1 MIMAKLLI
9 ACEESQV
16 VCKAFRAFGIEA
28 YSCDIQDP
36 SGGHP
41 EWHILG
47 DALEAVQGGLV
58 RTMDGQMHNVGKW
71 DMLIA
76 HPPCTYLSK
85 AGANRL
91 VIKGCIQEERMKKA
105 MQAKAFF
112 MALWE
117 ADCPRVVVE
126 NPVPIK
132 ICVLPKY
139 TQIVQPYYFGDPWM
153 KTTCLWLR
161 GVPPLFATELCIP
174 DGKWVET
181 TPHGATRA
189 SEWKKKGKRDPKE
202 RSKTFPGI
210 AQAMA
215 EQWGPLLLENNQ
227 QKRSK
232 GNMSTEISVNVRR
245 TYIETNLEQCKK
257 NIALSMWQIGNLLNQ
272 AKDEGVVPHGE
283 WTAWATTHSGLN
295 ERGVQLAMR
304 QARELAQDSPL
315 LELDDS
321 KINALI
327 RIPAE
332 EREAFAARIDAENAT
347 SREVTE
353 AVAQYRRELDEVKK
367 ERNALIDKAAEKGEE
382 VKRLRGEAR
391 EKDKA
396 REKMEKDHERYRD
409 WAQKV
414 ILQKTAEIEALKG
427 QEKSRAGDDAKVKTL
442 TAEVEKLKDQLQA
455 AENNTTLSD
464 SERAAYERRI
474 EQLED
479 ELDAA
484 DMRANVSTMR
494 GGGQAVDPIS
504 TINAAI
510 GTMIA
515 SAGGSVAALVAV
527 QMDDG
532 TRQMLMSHA
541 VTLRTMSQAILD
553 AIGG

>member
-1 MIMAKLLI
+1 
-9 ACEESQV
+9 
-16 VCKAFRAFGIEA
+16 
-28 YSCDIQDP
+28 
-36 SGGHP
+36 
-41 EWHILG
+41 
-47 DALEAVQGGLV
+47 
-58 RTMDGQMHNVGKW
+58 
-71 DMLIA
+71 
-76 HPPCTYLSK
+76 
-85 AGANRL
+85 
-91 VIKGCIQEERMKKA
+91 
-105 MQAKAFF
+105 
-112 MALWE
+112 
-117 ADCPRVVVE
+117 
-126 NPVPIK
+126 
-132 ICVLPKY
+132 
-139 TQIVQPYYFGDPWM
+139 
-153 KTTCLWLR
+153 
-161 GVPPLFATELCIP
+161 
-174 DGKWVET
+174 
-181 TPHGATRA
+181 
-189 SEWKKKGKRDPKE
+189 
-202 RSKTFPGI
+202 
-210 AQAMA
+210 
-215 EQWGPLLLENNQ
+215 
-227 QKRSK
+227 
-232 GNMSTEISVNVRR
+232 MSTEISVNVRR

-353 AVAQYRRELDEVKK
+353 AVAQYRRELAEVKK
-367 ERNALIDKAAEKGEE
+367 ERNELIDKAAEKGKE
-382 VKRLRGEAR
+382 VERLRGEAR
-391 EKDKA
+391 AKDKA
-396 REKMEKDHERYRD
+396 WEKLEKDHEKYRD

-414 ILQKTAEIEALKG
+414 IGQKVAEIEELKG
-427 QEKSRAGDDAKVKTL
+427 QEKSQAGDDARVKAL
-442 TAEVEKLKDQLQA
+442 TAEVEKLKDQLRA
-455 AENNTTLSD
+455 AENNTTLAD
-464 SERAAYERRI
+464 SERSAYEQRI

-484 DMRANVSTMR
+484 DKRANVNTMR

-515 SAGGSVAALVAV
+515 SAGGSVAALGAV

-532 TRQMLMSHA
+532 TRQMLMGHA
-541 VTLRTMSQAILD
+541 VTLRTMAQTIID

>member
-1 MIMAKLLI
+1 
-9 ACEESQV
+9 
-16 VCKAFRAFGIEA
+16 
-28 YSCDIQDP
+28 
-36 SGGHP
+36 
-41 EWHILG
+41 
-47 DALEAVQGGLV
+47 
-58 RTMDGQMHNVGKW
+58 
-71 DMLIA
+71 
-76 HPPCTYLSK
+76 
-85 AGANRL
+85 
-91 VIKGCIQEERMKKA
+91 
-105 MQAKAFF
+105 
-112 MALWE
+112 
-117 ADCPRVVVE
+117 
-126 NPVPIK
+126 
-132 ICVLPKY
+132 
-139 TQIVQPYYFGDPWM
+139 
-153 KTTCLWLR
+153 
-161 GVPPLFATELCIP
+161 
-174 DGKWVET
+174 
-181 TPHGATRA
+181 
-189 SEWKKKGKRDPKE
+189 
-202 RSKTFPGI
+202 
-210 AQAMA
+210 
-215 EQWGPLLLENNQ
+215 
-227 QKRSK
+227 
-232 GNMSTEISVNVRR
+232 MSTEISVNVRR
-245 TYIETNLEQCKK
+245 AYIETNLEQCKK

-332 EREAFAARIDAENAT
+332 EREAFAAIIDAKNST

-353 AVAQYRRELDEVKK
+353 AVAQYRRELAEVKK
-367 ERNALIDKAAEKGEE
+367 ERNALIDKAAEKGKE
-382 VKRLRGEAR
+382 VERLRGEAR

-396 REKMEKDHERYRD
+396 REKLQKDHEKYRD

-414 ILQKTAEIEALKG
+414 IGQKVAEIEALKG
-427 QEKSRAGDDAKVKTL
+427 KEKSQADDDAKVKVL

-455 AENNTTLSD
+455 AENNTTLAD

-510 GTMIA
+510 GAMIA
-515 SAGGSVAALVAV
+515 SAGGSVAALGAV

>member
-1 MIMAKLLI
+1 
-9 ACEESQV
+9 
-16 VCKAFRAFGIEA
+16 
-28 YSCDIQDP
+28 
-36 SGGHP
+36 
-41 EWHILG
+41 
-47 DALEAVQGGLV
+47 
-58 RTMDGQMHNVGKW
+58 
-71 DMLIA
+71 
-76 HPPCTYLSK
+76 
-85 AGANRL
+85 
-91 VIKGCIQEERMKKA
+91 
-105 MQAKAFF
+105 
-112 MALWE
+112 
-117 ADCPRVVVE
+117 
-126 NPVPIK
+126 
-132 ICVLPKY
+132 
-139 TQIVQPYYFGDPWM
+139 
-153 KTTCLWLR
+153 
-161 GVPPLFATELCIP
+161 
-174 DGKWVET
+174 
-181 TPHGATRA
+181 
-189 SEWKKKGKRDPKE
+189 
-202 RSKTFPGI
+202 
-210 AQAMA
+210 
-215 EQWGPLLLENNQ
+215 
-227 QKRSK
+227 
-232 GNMSTEISVNVRR
+232 MSTEISVNVRR
-245 TYIETNLEQCKK
+245 AFIETNLEQCKK

-332 EREAFAARIDAENAT
+332 EREAFAVCIDAENAT

-353 AVAQYRRELDEVKK
+353 AVAQYRRELAEIKK
-367 ERNALIDKAAEKGEE
+367 ERNALIDKAAEKTKE
-382 VKRLRGEAR
+382 VERLRGEAR
-391 EKDKA
+391 EKDKS
-396 REKMEKDHERYRD
+396 RDRLQKDHDRYRD
-409 WAQKV
+409 WAQKI
-414 ILQKTAEIEALKG
+414 ILQKTAEIDALKS
-427 QEKSRAGDDAKVKTL
+427 QDKLNAGDDTKVKAL
-442 TAEVEKLKDQLQA
+442 TAEIEKLKDQLQA
-455 AENNTTLSD
+455 AENNTTLAD

-510 GTMIA
+510 GAMIA
-515 SAGGSVAALVAV
+515 SAGGSVAALGAV

>member
-1 MIMAKLLI
+1 
-9 ACEESQV
+9 
-16 VCKAFRAFGIEA
+16 
-28 YSCDIQDP
+28 
-36 SGGHP
+36 
-41 EWHILG
+41 
-47 DALEAVQGGLV
+47 
-58 RTMDGQMHNVGKW
+58 
-71 DMLIA
+71 
-76 HPPCTYLSK
+76 
-85 AGANRL
+85 
-91 VIKGCIQEERMKKA
+91 
-105 MQAKAFF
+105 
-112 MALWE
+112 
-117 ADCPRVVVE
+117 
-126 NPVPIK
+126 
-132 ICVLPKY
+132 
-139 TQIVQPYYFGDPWM
+139 
-153 KTTCLWLR
+153 
-161 GVPPLFATELCIP
+161 
-174 DGKWVET
+174 
-181 TPHGATRA
+181 
-189 SEWKKKGKRDPKE
+189 
-202 RSKTFPGI
+202 
-210 AQAMA
+210 
-215 EQWGPLLLENNQ
+215 
-227 QKRSK
+227 
-232 GNMSTEISVNVRR
+232 MSTEISVNVRR
-245 TYIETNLEQCKK
+245 AYIETNLEQCKK

-283 WTAWATTHSGLN
+283 WTAWATAHSGLN

-315 LELDDS
+315 LALDDS

-367 ERNALIDKAAEKGEE
+367 ERNALIDKAAEKTKE
-382 VKRLRGEAR
+382 VERLRGEAR
-391 EKDKA
+391 EKDKS
-396 REKMEKDHERYRD
+396 RDRLQKDHDRYRD
-409 WAQKV
+409 WAQKI
-414 ILQKTAEIEALKG
+414 ILQKTAEIDALKS
-427 QEKSRAGDDAKVKTL
+427 QDKLNAGDDTKVKAL
-442 TAEVEKLKDQLQA
+442 TAEIEKLKDQLQA
-455 AENNTTLSD
+455 AENNTTMAD
-464 SERAAYERRI
+464 SERSAYERRI

-515 SAGGSVAALVAV
+515 SAGGSVAALGAV

>member
-1 MIMAKLLI
+1 
-9 ACEESQV
+9 
-16 VCKAFRAFGIEA
+16 
-28 YSCDIQDP
+28 
-36 SGGHP
+36 
-41 EWHILG
+41 
-47 DALEAVQGGLV
+47 
-58 RTMDGQMHNVGKW
+58 
-71 DMLIA
+71 
-76 HPPCTYLSK
+76 
-85 AGANRL
+85 
-91 VIKGCIQEERMKKA
+91 
-105 MQAKAFF
+105 
-112 MALWE
+112 
-117 ADCPRVVVE
+117 
-126 NPVPIK
+126 
-132 ICVLPKY
+132 
-139 TQIVQPYYFGDPWM
+139 
-153 KTTCLWLR
+153 
-161 GVPPLFATELCIP
+161 
-174 DGKWVET
+174 
-181 TPHGATRA
+181 
-189 SEWKKKGKRDPKE
+189 
-202 RSKTFPGI
+202 
-210 AQAMA
+210 
-215 EQWGPLLLENNQ
+215 
-227 QKRSK
+227 
-232 GNMSTEISVNVRR
+232 MSTEISVNVRR
-245 TYIETNLEQCKK
+245 AFIETNLEQCKK

-353 AVAQYRRELDEVKK
+353 AVAQYRRELAEVKK
-367 ERNALIDKAAEKGEE
+367 ERNALIDKAAEKTKE
-382 VKRLRGEAR
+382 VERLRGEVKKQTRAAESALR
-391 EKDKA
+391 EANEYKDCTEVLKKMNGTYTTQVAELKRNLEAMTAPEIEELKKHIEELKDKI
-396 REKMEKDHERYRD
+396 K
-409 WAQKV
+409 
-414 ILQKTAEIEALKG
+414 
-427 QEKSRAGDDAKVKTL
+427 
-442 TAEVEKLKDQLQA
+442 A
-455 AENNTTLSD
+455 AENNTTLAD

-494 GGGQAVDPIS
+494 GGGQTVDPIS

-510 GTMIA
+510 GAMIA
-515 SAGGSVAALVAV
+515 SAGGSVAALGAV

>member
-1 MIMAKLLI
+1 
-9 ACEESQV
+9 
-16 VCKAFRAFGIEA
+16 
-28 YSCDIQDP
+28 
-36 SGGHP
+36 
-41 EWHILG
+41 
-47 DALEAVQGGLV
+47 
-58 RTMDGQMHNVGKW
+58 
-71 DMLIA
+71 
-76 HPPCTYLSK
+76 
-85 AGANRL
+85 
-91 VIKGCIQEERMKKA
+91 
-105 MQAKAFF
+105 
-112 MALWE
+112 
-117 ADCPRVVVE
+117 
-126 NPVPIK
+126 
-132 ICVLPKY
+132 
-139 TQIVQPYYFGDPWM
+139 
-153 KTTCLWLR
+153 
-161 GVPPLFATELCIP
+161 
-174 DGKWVET
+174 
-181 TPHGATRA
+181 
-189 SEWKKKGKRDPKE
+189 
-202 RSKTFPGI
+202 
-210 AQAMA
+210 
-215 EQWGPLLLENNQ
+215 
-227 QKRSK
+227 
-232 GNMSTEISVNVRR
+232 MSTEISVNVRR
-245 TYIETNLEQCKK
+245 TYIETNLEQCKR

-353 AVAQYRRELDEVKK
+353 AVAQYRRELAEVKK
-367 ERNALIDKAAEKGEE
+367 ERNALIDKAAEKTKEVERLRSE
-382 VKRLRGEAR
+382 VKKQTRAAESALREANEYKDCTEVLKKMNDTYTTQVVELR
-391 EKDKA
+391 QNLEEMTTPEIEELKKHIEELKDK
-396 REKMEKDHERYRD
+396 
-409 WAQKV
+409 
-414 ILQKTAEIEALKG
+414 LK
-427 QEKSRAGDDAKVKTL
+427 
-442 TAEVEKLKDQLQA
+442 A
-455 AENNTTLSD
+455 AENNTTLAD

-510 GTMIA
+510 GAMIA
-515 SAGGSVAALVAV
+515 SAGGSVAALGAV

>member
-1 MIMAKLLI
+1 
-9 ACEESQV
+9 
-16 VCKAFRAFGIEA
+16 
-28 YSCDIQDP
+28 
-36 SGGHP
+36 
-41 EWHILG
+41 
-47 DALEAVQGGLV
+47 
-58 RTMDGQMHNVGKW
+58 
-71 DMLIA
+71 
-76 HPPCTYLSK
+76 
-85 AGANRL
+85 
-91 VIKGCIQEERMKKA
+91 
-105 MQAKAFF
+105 
-112 MALWE
+112 
-117 ADCPRVVVE
+117 
-126 NPVPIK
+126 
-132 ICVLPKY
+132 
-139 TQIVQPYYFGDPWM
+139 
-153 KTTCLWLR
+153 
-161 GVPPLFATELCIP
+161 
-174 DGKWVET
+174 
-181 TPHGATRA
+181 
-189 SEWKKKGKRDPKE
+189 
-202 RSKTFPGI
+202 
-210 AQAMA
+210 
-215 EQWGPLLLENNQ
+215 
-227 QKRSK
+227 
-232 GNMSTEISVNVRR
+232 MSTEISVNVRR
-245 TYIETNLEQCKK
+245 AYIETNLEQCKK

-464 SERAAYERRI
+464 SERSAYERRI

-515 SAGGSVAALVAV
+515 SAGGSVAALGAV

-541 VTLRTMSQAILD
+541 VTLRTMAQTILD

>member
-1 MIMAKLLI
+1 
-9 ACEESQV
+9 
-16 VCKAFRAFGIEA
+16 
-28 YSCDIQDP
+28 
-36 SGGHP
+36 
-41 EWHILG
+41 
-47 DALEAVQGGLV
+47 
-58 RTMDGQMHNVGKW
+58 
-71 DMLIA
+71 
-76 HPPCTYLSK
+76 
-85 AGANRL
+85 
-91 VIKGCIQEERMKKA
+91 
-105 MQAKAFF
+105 
-112 MALWE
+112 
-117 ADCPRVVVE
+117 
-126 NPVPIK
+126 
-132 ICVLPKY
+132 
-139 TQIVQPYYFGDPWM
+139 
-153 KTTCLWLR
+153 
-161 GVPPLFATELCIP
+161 
-174 DGKWVET
+174 
-181 TPHGATRA
+181 
-189 SEWKKKGKRDPKE
+189 
-202 RSKTFPGI
+202 
-210 AQAMA
+210 
-215 EQWGPLLLENNQ
+215 
-227 QKRSK
+227 
-232 GNMSTEISVNVRR
+232 MSTEISVNVRR

-367 ERNALIDKAAEKGEE
+367 ERNALIDKAAEKTKE
-382 VKRLRGEAR
+382 VERLRGEVKKQTRAAESALR
-391 EKDKA
+391 EANEYKNCTEVLKKMNGTYTTQVVELRQNLEAMTAPEIEELKKHIEELKDK
-396 REKMEKDHERYRD
+396 
-409 WAQKV
+409 
-414 ILQKTAEIEALKG
+414 LK
-427 QEKSRAGDDAKVKTL
+427 
-442 TAEVEKLKDQLQA
+442 A
-455 AENNTTLSD
+455 AENNTTLAD
-464 SERAAYERRI
+464 SERSAYERRI

-515 SAGGSVAALVAV
+515 SAGGSVAALGAV

>member
-1 MIMAKLLI
+1 
-9 ACEESQV
+9 
-16 VCKAFRAFGIEA
+16 
-28 YSCDIQDP
+28 
-36 SGGHP
+36 
-41 EWHILG
+41 
-47 DALEAVQGGLV
+47 
-58 RTMDGQMHNVGKW
+58 
-71 DMLIA
+71 
-76 HPPCTYLSK
+76 
-85 AGANRL
+85 
-91 VIKGCIQEERMKKA
+91 
-105 MQAKAFF
+105 
-112 MALWE
+112 
-117 ADCPRVVVE
+117 
-126 NPVPIK
+126 
-132 ICVLPKY
+132 
-139 TQIVQPYYFGDPWM
+139 
-153 KTTCLWLR
+153 
-161 GVPPLFATELCIP
+161 
-174 DGKWVET
+174 
-181 TPHGATRA
+181 
-189 SEWKKKGKRDPKE
+189 
-202 RSKTFPGI
+202 
-210 AQAMA
+210 
-215 EQWGPLLLENNQ
+215 
-227 QKRSK
+227 
-232 GNMSTEISVNVRR
+232 MSTEISVNVRR
-245 TYIETNLEQCKK
+245 AYIETNLEQCKK

-353 AVAQYRRELDEVKK
+353 AVAQYRRELAEVKK
-367 ERNALIDKAAEKGEE
+367 ERNALIDKAAEKTKE
-382 VKRLRGEAR
+382 VERLRGEAR
-391 EKDKA
+391 EKDKS
-396 REKMEKDHERYRD
+396 RDRLQKDHDRYRD
-409 WAQKV
+409 WAQK
-414 ILQKTAEIEALKG
+414 IIQQKTAEIDALKS
-427 QEKSRAGDDAKVKTL
+427 QDKLNAGDDTKVKAL

-455 AENNTTLSD
+455 AENNTTLAD

-504 TINAAI
+504 TINSAI
-510 GTMIA
+510 GAMIA
-515 SAGGSVAALVAV
+515 SAGGSVAALGAV

>member
-1 MIMAKLLI
+1 
-9 ACEESQV
+9 
-16 VCKAFRAFGIEA
+16 
-28 YSCDIQDP
+28 
-36 SGGHP
+36 
-41 EWHILG
+41 
-47 DALEAVQGGLV
+47 
-58 RTMDGQMHNVGKW
+58 
-71 DMLIA
+71 
-76 HPPCTYLSK
+76 
-85 AGANRL
+85 
-91 VIKGCIQEERMKKA
+91 
-105 MQAKAFF
+105 
-112 MALWE
+112 
-117 ADCPRVVVE
+117 
-126 NPVPIK
+126 
-132 ICVLPKY
+132 
-139 TQIVQPYYFGDPWM
+139 
-153 KTTCLWLR
+153 
-161 GVPPLFATELCIP
+161 
-174 DGKWVET
+174 
-181 TPHGATRA
+181 
-189 SEWKKKGKRDPKE
+189 
-202 RSKTFPGI
+202 
-210 AQAMA
+210 
-215 EQWGPLLLENNQ
+215 
-227 QKRSK
+227 
-232 GNMSTEISVNVRR
+232 MSTEISVNVRR
-245 TYIETNLEQCKK
+245 AYIETNLEQCKK

-353 AVAQYRRELDEVKK
+353 AVAQYRRELAEVKK
-367 ERNALIDKAAEKGEE
+367 ERNTLIDKAAEKTKE
-382 VKRLRGEAR
+382 VERLRGEVKKQTRAAENALR
-391 EKDKA
+391 EANVYKDSAEVLKKMNDTYTTQVIELRQNLEEMTAPEIEELKKHIEELKDK
-396 REKMEKDHERYRD
+396 
-409 WAQKV
+409 
-414 ILQKTAEIEALKG
+414 LKT
-427 QEKSRAGDDAKVKTL
+427 
-442 TAEVEKLKDQLQA
+442 
-455 AENNTTLSD
+455 AENNTTLAD

-510 GTMIA
+510 GAMIA
-515 SAGGSVAALVAV
+515 SAGGSVAELGAV

>member
-1 MIMAKLLI
+1 
-9 ACEESQV
+9 
-16 VCKAFRAFGIEA
+16 
-28 YSCDIQDP
+28 
-36 SGGHP
+36 
-41 EWHILG
+41 
-47 DALEAVQGGLV
+47 
-58 RTMDGQMHNVGKW
+58 
-71 DMLIA
+71 
-76 HPPCTYLSK
+76 
-85 AGANRL
+85 
-91 VIKGCIQEERMKKA
+91 
-105 MQAKAFF
+105 
-112 MALWE
+112 
-117 ADCPRVVVE
+117 
-126 NPVPIK
+126 
-132 ICVLPKY
+132 
-139 TQIVQPYYFGDPWM
+139 
-153 KTTCLWLR
+153 
-161 GVPPLFATELCIP
+161 
-174 DGKWVET
+174 
-181 TPHGATRA
+181 
-189 SEWKKKGKRDPKE
+189 
-202 RSKTFPGI
+202 
-210 AQAMA
+210 
-215 EQWGPLLLENNQ
+215 
-227 QKRSK
+227 
-232 GNMSTEISVNVRR
+232 MSTEISVNVRR
-245 TYIETNLEQCKK
+245 AYIETNLEQCKR

-353 AVAQYRRELDEVKK
+353 AVAQYRRELAEVKK
-367 ERNALIDKAAEKGEE
+367 ERNALIDKAAEKTKE
-382 VKRLRGEAR
+382 VERLRGEVKKQTRAAESALR
-391 EKDKA
+391 EANVYKDSAEVLKKMNDTYTTQVIELRQNLEEMTAPEIEELKKHIEELKDK
-396 REKMEKDHERYRD
+396 
-409 WAQKV
+409 
-414 ILQKTAEIEALKG
+414 LK
-427 QEKSRAGDDAKVKTL
+427 
-442 TAEVEKLKDQLQA
+442 A
-455 AENNTTLSD
+455 AENNTTLAD

-510 GTMIA
+510 GAMIA
-515 SAGGSVAALVAV
+515 SAGGSVAALGAV

>member
-1 MIMAKLLI
+1 
-9 ACEESQV
+9 
-16 VCKAFRAFGIEA
+16 
-28 YSCDIQDP
+28 
-36 SGGHP
+36 
-41 EWHILG
+41 
-47 DALEAVQGGLV
+47 
-58 RTMDGQMHNVGKW
+58 
-71 DMLIA
+71 
-76 HPPCTYLSK
+76 
-85 AGANRL
+85 
-91 VIKGCIQEERMKKA
+91 
-105 MQAKAFF
+105 
-112 MALWE
+112 
-117 ADCPRVVVE
+117 
-126 NPVPIK
+126 
-132 ICVLPKY
+132 
-139 TQIVQPYYFGDPWM
+139 
-153 KTTCLWLR
+153 
-161 GVPPLFATELCIP
+161 
-174 DGKWVET
+174 
-181 TPHGATRA
+181 
-189 SEWKKKGKRDPKE
+189 
-202 RSKTFPGI
+202 
-210 AQAMA
+210 
-215 EQWGPLLLENNQ
+215 
-227 QKRSK
+227 
-232 GNMSTEISVNVRR
+232 MSTEISVNVRR
-245 TYIETNLEQCKK
+245 AFIETNLEQCKK

-332 EREAFAARIDAENAT
+332 EREAFAMRIDAENAT
-347 SREVTE
+347 SREVAD
-353 AVAQYRRELDEVKK
+353 AVAQYRRELAEIRK
-367 ERNALIDKAAEKGEE
+367 ERNALIDKAAEKTKE
-382 VKRLRGEAR
+382 VERLRGEVKKQTRAAESALR
-391 EKDKA
+391 EANEYKNCTEVLKKMNGTYTTQVAELKQNLEEMTAPEIEELKKHIEELKDK
-396 REKMEKDHERYRD
+396 
-409 WAQKV
+409 
-414 ILQKTAEIEALKG
+414 LK
-427 QEKSRAGDDAKVKTL
+427 
-442 TAEVEKLKDQLQA
+442 A
-455 AENNTTLSD
+455 AENDTTLAD

-515 SAGGSVAALVAV
+515 SAGGSVAALGAV

>member
-1 MIMAKLLI
+1 
-9 ACEESQV
+9 
-16 VCKAFRAFGIEA
+16 
-28 YSCDIQDP
+28 
-36 SGGHP
+36 
-41 EWHILG
+41 
-47 DALEAVQGGLV
+47 
-58 RTMDGQMHNVGKW
+58 
-71 DMLIA
+71 
-76 HPPCTYLSK
+76 
-85 AGANRL
+85 
-91 VIKGCIQEERMKKA
+91 
-105 MQAKAFF
+105 
-112 MALWE
+112 
-117 ADCPRVVVE
+117 
-126 NPVPIK
+126 
-132 ICVLPKY
+132 
-139 TQIVQPYYFGDPWM
+139 
-153 KTTCLWLR
+153 
-161 GVPPLFATELCIP
+161 
-174 DGKWVET
+174 
-181 TPHGATRA
+181 
-189 SEWKKKGKRDPKE
+189 
-202 RSKTFPGI
+202 
-210 AQAMA
+210 
-215 EQWGPLLLENNQ
+215 
-227 QKRSK
+227 
-232 GNMSTEISVNVRR
+232 MSTEISVNVRR
-245 TYIETNLEQCKK
+245 AYIETNLEQCKK

-367 ERNALIDKAAEKGEE
+367 ERNALIDKAAEKTKE
-382 VKRLRGEAR
+382 VERLRGEVKKQTRAAESALR
-391 EKDKA
+391 EANVYKDSAEVLKKQNDTYTTQVIELRQNLEAMTAPEIEELKKHIEELKDK
-396 REKMEKDHERYRD
+396 
-409 WAQKV
+409 
-414 ILQKTAEIEALKG
+414 LK
-427 QEKSRAGDDAKVKTL
+427 
-442 TAEVEKLKDQLQA
+442 A

-464 SERAAYERRI
+464 SERSAYERRI

-515 SAGGSVAALVAV
+515 SAGGSVAALGAV

>member
-1 MIMAKLLI
+1 
-9 ACEESQV
+9 
-16 VCKAFRAFGIEA
+16 
-28 YSCDIQDP
+28 
-36 SGGHP
+36 
-41 EWHILG
+41 
-47 DALEAVQGGLV
+47 
-58 RTMDGQMHNVGKW
+58 
-71 DMLIA
+71 
-76 HPPCTYLSK
+76 
-85 AGANRL
+85 
-91 VIKGCIQEERMKKA
+91 
-105 MQAKAFF
+105 
-112 MALWE
+112 
-117 ADCPRVVVE
+117 
-126 NPVPIK
+126 
-132 ICVLPKY
+132 
-139 TQIVQPYYFGDPWM
+139 
-153 KTTCLWLR
+153 
-161 GVPPLFATELCIP
+161 
-174 DGKWVET
+174 
-181 TPHGATRA
+181 
-189 SEWKKKGKRDPKE
+189 
-202 RSKTFPGI
+202 
-210 AQAMA
+210 
-215 EQWGPLLLENNQ
+215 
-227 QKRSK
+227 
-232 GNMSTEISVNVRR
+232 MSTEISVNVRR

-353 AVAQYRRELDEVKK
+353 AVAQYRRELDRVKK
-367 ERNALIDKAAEKGEE
+367 ERNTLIDRNAEKSKVIEQYRDELRKQTKAAESA
-382 VKRLRGEAR
+382 LREAN
-391 EKDKA
+391 KYKTI
-396 REKMEKDHERYRD
+396 ME
-409 WAQKV
+409 
-414 ILQKTAEIEALKG
+414 T
-427 QEKSRAGDDAKVKTL
+427 EKS
-442 TAEVEKLKDQLQA
+442 ENVERQKRSISEANKREQGYLRRIEELEHNLEYMTSPQVQSMNDEISDLRDKLQA
-455 AENNTTLSD
+455 AENNTTLAD
-464 SERAAYERRI
+464 SERSAYERRI

-494 GGGQAVDPIS
+494 SGGQAVDPIN

-510 GTMIA
+510 GAMIA
-515 SAGGSVAALVAV
+515 SAGGSVAALGAV

>member
-1 MIMAKLLI
+1 
-9 ACEESQV
+9 
-16 VCKAFRAFGIEA
+16 
-28 YSCDIQDP
+28 
-36 SGGHP
+36 
-41 EWHILG
+41 
-47 DALEAVQGGLV
+47 
-58 RTMDGQMHNVGKW
+58 
-71 DMLIA
+71 
-76 HPPCTYLSK
+76 
-85 AGANRL
+85 
-91 VIKGCIQEERMKKA
+91 
-105 MQAKAFF
+105 
-112 MALWE
+112 
-117 ADCPRVVVE
+117 
-126 NPVPIK
+126 
-132 ICVLPKY
+132 
-139 TQIVQPYYFGDPWM
+139 
-153 KTTCLWLR
+153 
-161 GVPPLFATELCIP
+161 
-174 DGKWVET
+174 
-181 TPHGATRA
+181 
-189 SEWKKKGKRDPKE
+189 
-202 RSKTFPGI
+202 
-210 AQAMA
+210 
-215 EQWGPLLLENNQ
+215 
-227 QKRSK
+227 
-232 GNMSTEISVNVRR
+232 MSTEISVNVRR
-245 TYIETNLEQCKK
+245 AYIETNLEQCKR

-332 EREAFAARIDAENAT
+332 NAT

-353 AVAQYRRELDEVKK
+353 AVAQYRRELAEVKK
-367 ERNALIDKAAEKGEE
+367 ERNALIDKAAEKTKE
-382 VKRLRGEAR
+382 VERLRGEVKKQTRAAESALR
-391 EKDKA
+391 EANEYKDCTEVLKKMNDTYTTQVVELRQNLEEMTTPEIEELKKHIEELKDK
-396 REKMEKDHERYRD
+396 
-409 WAQKV
+409 
-414 ILQKTAEIEALKG
+414 LK
-427 QEKSRAGDDAKVKTL
+427 
-442 TAEVEKLKDQLQA
+442 A
-455 AENNTTLSD
+455 AENNTTLAD

-510 GTMIA
+510 GAMIA
-515 SAGGSVAALVAV
+515 SAGGSVAALGAV

>member
-1 MIMAKLLI
+1 
-9 ACEESQV
+9 
-16 VCKAFRAFGIEA
+16 
-28 YSCDIQDP
+28 
-36 SGGHP
+36 
-41 EWHILG
+41 
-47 DALEAVQGGLV
+47 
-58 RTMDGQMHNVGKW
+58 
-71 DMLIA
+71 
-76 HPPCTYLSK
+76 
-85 AGANRL
+85 
-91 VIKGCIQEERMKKA
+91 
-105 MQAKAFF
+105 
-112 MALWE
+112 
-117 ADCPRVVVE
+117 
-126 NPVPIK
+126 
-132 ICVLPKY
+132 
-139 TQIVQPYYFGDPWM
+139 
-153 KTTCLWLR
+153 
-161 GVPPLFATELCIP
+161 
-174 DGKWVET
+174 
-181 TPHGATRA
+181 
-189 SEWKKKGKRDPKE
+189 
-202 RSKTFPGI
+202 
-210 AQAMA
+210 
-215 EQWGPLLLENNQ
+215 
-227 QKRSK
+227 
-232 GNMSTEISVNVRR
+232 MSTEISVSVRR
-245 TYIETNLEQCKK
+245 TYIETNLEQCKR

-353 AVAQYRRELDEVKK
+353 AVAQYRRELAEVKK
-367 ERNALIDKAAEKGEE
+367 ERNALIDKAAEKAKE
-382 VKRLRGEAR
+382 VERLRGEAR
-391 EKDKA
+391 EKDKS
-396 REKMEKDHERYRD
+396 RDRLQKDHDRYRD
-409 WAQKV
+409 WAQKI
-414 ILQKTAEIEALKG
+414 ILQKTAEIDELKS
-427 QEKSRAGDDAKVKTL
+427 QDMLNAGDDTKVKAL

-455 AENNTTLSD
+455 AENNTTLAD

-494 GGGQAVDPIS
+494 GGSQAVDPIS

-510 GTMIA
+510 GAMIA
-515 SAGGSVAALVAV
+515 SAGGSVAALGAV

>member
-1 MIMAKLLI
+1 
-9 ACEESQV
+9 
-16 VCKAFRAFGIEA
+16 
-28 YSCDIQDP
+28 
-36 SGGHP
+36 
-41 EWHILG
+41 
-47 DALEAVQGGLV
+47 
-58 RTMDGQMHNVGKW
+58 
-71 DMLIA
+71 
-76 HPPCTYLSK
+76 
-85 AGANRL
+85 
-91 VIKGCIQEERMKKA
+91 
-105 MQAKAFF
+105 
-112 MALWE
+112 
-117 ADCPRVVVE
+117 
-126 NPVPIK
+126 
-132 ICVLPKY
+132 
-139 TQIVQPYYFGDPWM
+139 
-153 KTTCLWLR
+153 
-161 GVPPLFATELCIP
+161 
-174 DGKWVET
+174 
-181 TPHGATRA
+181 
-189 SEWKKKGKRDPKE
+189 
-202 RSKTFPGI
+202 
-210 AQAMA
+210 
-215 EQWGPLLLENNQ
+215 
-227 QKRSK
+227 
-232 GNMSTEISVNVRR
+232 MSTEISVNVRR
-245 TYIETNLEQCKK
+245 AYIETNLEQCKK

-353 AVAQYRRELDEVKK
+353 AVAQYRRELAEIKK
-367 ERNALIDKAAEKGEE
+367 ERNALIDKAAEKTKE
-382 VKRLRGEAR
+382 VERLRGEVKKQTRAAENALR
-391 EKDKA
+391 EANVYKDSTEVLKKQNDTYTTQVTELRQNLEAMTAPEIEELKKHIEELKDK
-396 REKMEKDHERYRD
+396 
-409 WAQKV
+409 
-414 ILQKTAEIEALKG
+414 LK
-427 QEKSRAGDDAKVKTL
+427 
-442 TAEVEKLKDQLQA
+442 A
-455 AENNTTLSD
+455 AENNTTLAD
-464 SERAAYERRI
+464 SERSAYERRI

-515 SAGGSVAALVAV
+515 SAGGSVAALGAV

-541 VTLRTMSQAILD
+541 VTLRTMAQTILD

>member
-1 MIMAKLLI
+1 
-9 ACEESQV
+9 
-16 VCKAFRAFGIEA
+16 
-28 YSCDIQDP
+28 
-36 SGGHP
+36 
-41 EWHILG
+41 
-47 DALEAVQGGLV
+47 
-58 RTMDGQMHNVGKW
+58 
-71 DMLIA
+71 
-76 HPPCTYLSK
+76 
-85 AGANRL
+85 
-91 VIKGCIQEERMKKA
+91 
-105 MQAKAFF
+105 
-112 MALWE
+112 
-117 ADCPRVVVE
+117 
-126 NPVPIK
+126 
-132 ICVLPKY
+132 
-139 TQIVQPYYFGDPWM
+139 
-153 KTTCLWLR
+153 
-161 GVPPLFATELCIP
+161 
-174 DGKWVET
+174 
-181 TPHGATRA
+181 
-189 SEWKKKGKRDPKE
+189 
-202 RSKTFPGI
+202 
-210 AQAMA
+210 
-215 EQWGPLLLENNQ
+215 
-227 QKRSK
+227 
-232 GNMSTEISVNVRR
+232 MSTEISVNVRR
-245 TYIETNLEQCKK
+245 AYIETNLEQCKK

-353 AVAQYRRELDEVKK
+353 AVAQYRRELAEIKK
-367 ERNALIDKAAEKGEE
+367 ERNALIDKAAEKTKE
-382 VKRLRGEAR
+382 VERLRGEVKKQTRAAENALR
-391 EKDKA
+391 EANVYKDSAEVLKKQNDTYTTQVVELRQNLEAMTAPEIEELKKHIEELKDK
-396 REKMEKDHERYRD
+396 
-409 WAQKV
+409 
-414 ILQKTAEIEALKG
+414 LK
-427 QEKSRAGDDAKVKTL
+427 
-442 TAEVEKLKDQLQA
+442 A
-455 AENNTTLSD
+455 AENNTMLSD
-464 SERAAYERRI
+464 SERSAYERRI

-515 SAGGSVAALVAV
+515 SAGGSVAALGAV

-541 VTLRTMSQAILD
+541 VTLRTMAQTILD

>member
-1 MIMAKLLI
+1 
-9 ACEESQV
+9 
-16 VCKAFRAFGIEA
+16 
-28 YSCDIQDP
+28 
-36 SGGHP
+36 
-41 EWHILG
+41 
-47 DALEAVQGGLV
+47 
-58 RTMDGQMHNVGKW
+58 
-71 DMLIA
+71 
-76 HPPCTYLSK
+76 
-85 AGANRL
+85 
-91 VIKGCIQEERMKKA
+91 
-105 MQAKAFF
+105 
-112 MALWE
+112 
-117 ADCPRVVVE
+117 
-126 NPVPIK
+126 
-132 ICVLPKY
+132 
-139 TQIVQPYYFGDPWM
+139 
-153 KTTCLWLR
+153 
-161 GVPPLFATELCIP
+161 
-174 DGKWVET
+174 
-181 TPHGATRA
+181 
-189 SEWKKKGKRDPKE
+189 
-202 RSKTFPGI
+202 
-210 AQAMA
+210 
-215 EQWGPLLLENNQ
+215 
-227 QKRSK
+227 
-232 GNMSTEISVNVRR
+232 MSAEISVNVRR
-245 TYIETNLEQCKK
+245 AYIETNLEQCKK

-283 WTAWATTHSGLN
+283 WTAWATAHSGLN

-367 ERNALIDKAAEKGEE
+367 ERNALIDKAAEKTKE
-382 VKRLRGEAR
+382 VERLRGEAR
-391 EKDKA
+391 EKDKS
-396 REKMEKDHERYRD
+396 RDRLQKDHDRYRD
-409 WAQKV
+409 WAQKI
-414 ILQKTAEIEALKG
+414 ILQKTAEIDALKS
-427 QEKSRAGDDAKVKTL
+427 QDKLNEGDDTKVKAF
-442 TAEVEKLKDQLQA
+442 TAEIEKLKDQLQA
-455 AENNTTLSD
+455 AENNTTLAD
-464 SERAAYERRI
+464 SERSAYERRI

-515 SAGGSVAALVAV
+515 SAGGSVAALGAV

-541 VTLRTMSQAILD
+541 VTLRTMAQTILD

>member
-1 MIMAKLLI
+1 
-9 ACEESQV
+9 
-16 VCKAFRAFGIEA
+16 
-28 YSCDIQDP
+28 
-36 SGGHP
+36 
-41 EWHILG
+41 
-47 DALEAVQGGLV
+47 
-58 RTMDGQMHNVGKW
+58 
-71 DMLIA
+71 
-76 HPPCTYLSK
+76 
-85 AGANRL
+85 
-91 VIKGCIQEERMKKA
+91 
-105 MQAKAFF
+105 
-112 MALWE
+112 
-117 ADCPRVVVE
+117 
-126 NPVPIK
+126 
-132 ICVLPKY
+132 
-139 TQIVQPYYFGDPWM
+139 
-153 KTTCLWLR
+153 
-161 GVPPLFATELCIP
+161 
-174 DGKWVET
+174 
-181 TPHGATRA
+181 
-189 SEWKKKGKRDPKE
+189 
-202 RSKTFPGI
+202 
-210 AQAMA
+210 
-215 EQWGPLLLENNQ
+215 
-227 QKRSK
+227 
-232 GNMSTEISVNVRR
+232 MSTEISVNVRR
-245 TYIETNLEQCKK
+245 AYIETNLEQCKK

-353 AVAQYRRELDEVKK
+353 AVAQYRRELAEIKK
-367 ERNALIDKAAEKGEE
+367 ERNALIDKAAEKTKE
-382 VKRLRGEAR
+382 VERLRGEAR
-391 EKDKA
+391 KKDKS
-396 REKMEKDHERYRD
+396 RDRLQKDHDRYRD
-409 WAQKV
+409 WAQKI
-414 ILQKTAEIEALKG
+414 ILQKTAEIDALKS
-427 QEKSRAGDDAKVKTL
+427 QDKLNAGDDTKVKAL
-442 TAEVEKLKDQLQA
+442 TAEIEKLKDQLQA
-455 AENNTTLSD
+455 AENNTTLAD
-464 SERAAYERRI
+464 SERSAYERRI

-515 SAGGSVAALVAV
+515 SAGGSVAALGAV

>member
-1 MIMAKLLI
+1 
-9 ACEESQV
+9 
-16 VCKAFRAFGIEA
+16 
-28 YSCDIQDP
+28 
-36 SGGHP
+36 
-41 EWHILG
+41 
-47 DALEAVQGGLV
+47 
-58 RTMDGQMHNVGKW
+58 
-71 DMLIA
+71 
-76 HPPCTYLSK
+76 
-85 AGANRL
+85 
-91 VIKGCIQEERMKKA
+91 
-105 MQAKAFF
+105 
-112 MALWE
+112 
-117 ADCPRVVVE
+117 
-126 NPVPIK
+126 
-132 ICVLPKY
+132 
-139 TQIVQPYYFGDPWM
+139 
-153 KTTCLWLR
+153 
-161 GVPPLFATELCIP
+161 
-174 DGKWVET
+174 
-181 TPHGATRA
+181 
-189 SEWKKKGKRDPKE
+189 
-202 RSKTFPGI
+202 
-210 AQAMA
+210 
-215 EQWGPLLLENNQ
+215 
-227 QKRSK
+227 
-232 GNMSTEISVNVRR
+232 MSTEISVNVRR
-245 TYIETNLEQCKK
+245 AFIETNLEQCKK

-353 AVAQYRRELDEVKK
+353 AVAQYRRELAEVKK
-367 ERNALIDKAAEKGEE
+367 ERNTLIDKAAEKTKE
-382 VKRLRGEAR
+382 VERLRGEVKKQTRAAESALR
-391 EKDKA
+391 EANEYKNCTEVLKKMNGTYTTQVAELKQNLEAMTAPEIEELKKHIEELKDK
-396 REKMEKDHERYRD
+396 
-409 WAQKV
+409 
-414 ILQKTAEIEALKG
+414 LK
-427 QEKSRAGDDAKVKTL
+427 
-442 TAEVEKLKDQLQA
+442 A
-455 AENNTTLSD
+455 AENNTTLAD

-510 GTMIA
+510 GAMIA
-515 SAGGSVAALVAV
+515 SAGGSVAALGAV

>member
-1 MIMAKLLI
+1 
-9 ACEESQV
+9 
-16 VCKAFRAFGIEA
+16 
-28 YSCDIQDP
+28 
-36 SGGHP
+36 
-41 EWHILG
+41 
-47 DALEAVQGGLV
+47 
-58 RTMDGQMHNVGKW
+58 
-71 DMLIA
+71 
-76 HPPCTYLSK
+76 
-85 AGANRL
+85 
-91 VIKGCIQEERMKKA
+91 
-105 MQAKAFF
+105 
-112 MALWE
+112 
-117 ADCPRVVVE
+117 
-126 NPVPIK
+126 
-132 ICVLPKY
+132 
-139 TQIVQPYYFGDPWM
+139 
-153 KTTCLWLR
+153 
-161 GVPPLFATELCIP
+161 
-174 DGKWVET
+174 
-181 TPHGATRA
+181 
-189 SEWKKKGKRDPKE
+189 
-202 RSKTFPGI
+202 
-210 AQAMA
+210 
-215 EQWGPLLLENNQ
+215 
-227 QKRSK
+227 
-232 GNMSTEISVNVRR
+232 MSTEISVNVRR
-245 TYIETNLEQCKK
+245 AYIETNLEQCKK

-367 ERNALIDKAAEKGEE
+367 ERNALIDKAAEKTKE
-382 VKRLRGEAR
+382 VERLRGEVKKQTRAAESALR
-391 EKDKA
+391 EANVYKDSAEVLKKMNDTYTTQVVELRHNLEAMTAPEIEELKKHIEDLKDK
-396 REKMEKDHERYRD
+396 
-409 WAQKV
+409 
-414 ILQKTAEIEALKG
+414 LK
-427 QEKSRAGDDAKVKTL
+427 
-442 TAEVEKLKDQLQA
+442 A

-515 SAGGSVAALVAV
+515 SAGGSVAALGAV

>member
-1 MIMAKLLI
+1 
-9 ACEESQV
+9 
-16 VCKAFRAFGIEA
+16 
-28 YSCDIQDP
+28 
-36 SGGHP
+36 
-41 EWHILG
+41 
-47 DALEAVQGGLV
+47 
-58 RTMDGQMHNVGKW
+58 
-71 DMLIA
+71 
-76 HPPCTYLSK
+76 
-85 AGANRL
+85 
-91 VIKGCIQEERMKKA
+91 
-105 MQAKAFF
+105 
-112 MALWE
+112 
-117 ADCPRVVVE
+117 
-126 NPVPIK
+126 
-132 ICVLPKY
+132 
-139 TQIVQPYYFGDPWM
+139 
-153 KTTCLWLR
+153 
-161 GVPPLFATELCIP
+161 
-174 DGKWVET
+174 
-181 TPHGATRA
+181 
-189 SEWKKKGKRDPKE
+189 
-202 RSKTFPGI
+202 
-210 AQAMA
+210 
-215 EQWGPLLLENNQ
+215 
-227 QKRSK
+227 
-232 GNMSTEISVNVRR
+232 MSTEISVNVRR
-245 TYIETNLEQCKK
+245 AYIETNLEQCKK

-414 ILQKTAEIEALKG
+414 ILQKTAEIEELKG

-515 SAGGSVAALVAV
+515 SAGGSVAALGAV

-541 VTLRTMSQAILD
+541 VTLRTMAQTILD

>member
-1 MIMAKLLI
+1 
-9 ACEESQV
+9 
-16 VCKAFRAFGIEA
+16 
-28 YSCDIQDP
+28 
-36 SGGHP
+36 
-41 EWHILG
+41 
-47 DALEAVQGGLV
+47 
-58 RTMDGQMHNVGKW
+58 
-71 DMLIA
+71 
-76 HPPCTYLSK
+76 
-85 AGANRL
+85 
-91 VIKGCIQEERMKKA
+91 
-105 MQAKAFF
+105 
-112 MALWE
+112 
-117 ADCPRVVVE
+117 
-126 NPVPIK
+126 
-132 ICVLPKY
+132 
-139 TQIVQPYYFGDPWM
+139 
-153 KTTCLWLR
+153 
-161 GVPPLFATELCIP
+161 
-174 DGKWVET
+174 
-181 TPHGATRA
+181 
-189 SEWKKKGKRDPKE
+189 
-202 RSKTFPGI
+202 
-210 AQAMA
+210 
-215 EQWGPLLLENNQ
+215 
-227 QKRSK
+227 
-232 GNMSTEISVNVRR
+232 MSTEISVNVRR
-245 TYIETNLEQCKK
+245 AYIETNLEQCKK

-353 AVAQYRRELDEVKK
+353 AVAQYRRELAEVKK
-367 ERNALIDKAAEKGEE
+367 ERNTLIDKAAEKTKE
-382 VKRLRGEAR
+382 VERLRGEVKKQTRAAENALR
-391 EKDKA
+391 EANEYKNCTEVLKKMNGTYTTQVAELKQNLEAMTAPEIEELKKHIEELKDK
-396 REKMEKDHERYRD
+396 
-409 WAQKV
+409 
-414 ILQKTAEIEALKG
+414 LK
-427 QEKSRAGDDAKVKTL
+427 
-442 TAEVEKLKDQLQA
+442 A
-455 AENNTTLSD
+455 AENNTTLAD

-510 GTMIA
+510 GAMIA
-515 SAGGSVAALVAV
+515 SAGGSVAALGAV

>member
-1 MIMAKLLI
+1 
-9 ACEESQV
+9 
-16 VCKAFRAFGIEA
+16 
-28 YSCDIQDP
+28 
-36 SGGHP
+36 
-41 EWHILG
+41 
-47 DALEAVQGGLV
+47 
-58 RTMDGQMHNVGKW
+58 
-71 DMLIA
+71 
-76 HPPCTYLSK
+76 
-85 AGANRL
+85 
-91 VIKGCIQEERMKKA
+91 
-105 MQAKAFF
+105 
-112 MALWE
+112 
-117 ADCPRVVVE
+117 
-126 NPVPIK
+126 
-132 ICVLPKY
+132 
-139 TQIVQPYYFGDPWM
+139 
-153 KTTCLWLR
+153 
-161 GVPPLFATELCIP
+161 
-174 DGKWVET
+174 
-181 TPHGATRA
+181 
-189 SEWKKKGKRDPKE
+189 
-202 RSKTFPGI
+202 
-210 AQAMA
+210 
-215 EQWGPLLLENNQ
+215 
-227 QKRSK
+227 
-232 GNMSTEISVNVRR
+232 MSTEISVNVRKA
-245 TYIETNLEQCKK
+245 YIETNLEQCKK

-367 ERNALIDKAAEKGEE
+367 ERNALIDKAAEKTKE
-382 VKRLRGEAR
+382 VERLRGEVKKQTRAAESALR
-391 EKDKA
+391 EANVYKDSAEVLKKMNDTYTTQVVELRQNLEAMTAPEIEELKKHIEELKDK
-396 REKMEKDHERYRD
+396 
-409 WAQKV
+409 
-414 ILQKTAEIEALKG
+414 LK
-427 QEKSRAGDDAKVKTL
+427 
-442 TAEVEKLKDQLQA
+442 A

-494 GGGQAVDPIS
+494 GGGQTVDPIS

-515 SAGGSVAALVAV
+515 SAGGSVAALGAV

-541 VTLRTMSQAILD
+541 VTLRTMAQTIID

>member
-1 MIMAKLLI
+1 
-9 ACEESQV
+9 
-16 VCKAFRAFGIEA
+16 
-28 YSCDIQDP
+28 
-36 SGGHP
+36 
-41 EWHILG
+41 
-47 DALEAVQGGLV
+47 
-58 RTMDGQMHNVGKW
+58 
-71 DMLIA
+71 
-76 HPPCTYLSK
+76 
-85 AGANRL
+85 
-91 VIKGCIQEERMKKA
+91 
-105 MQAKAFF
+105 
-112 MALWE
+112 
-117 ADCPRVVVE
+117 
-126 NPVPIK
+126 
-132 ICVLPKY
+132 
-139 TQIVQPYYFGDPWM
+139 
-153 KTTCLWLR
+153 
-161 GVPPLFATELCIP
+161 
-174 DGKWVET
+174 
-181 TPHGATRA
+181 
-189 SEWKKKGKRDPKE
+189 
-202 RSKTFPGI
+202 
-210 AQAMA
+210 
-215 EQWGPLLLENNQ
+215 
-227 QKRSK
+227 
-232 GNMSTEISVNVRR
+232 MSTEISVNVRR
-245 TYIETNLEQCKK
+245 AFIETNLEQCKK

-353 AVAQYRRELDEVKK
+353 AVAQYRRELAEVKK
-367 ERNALIDKAAEKGEE
+367 ERNALIDKAAEKTKE
-382 VKRLRGEAR
+382 VERLRGEAR
-391 EKDKA
+391 EKDKS
-396 REKMEKDHERYRD
+396 RDRLQKDHDRYRD
-409 WAQKV
+409 WAQKI
-414 ILQKTAEIEALKG
+414 ILQKTAEIDALKS
-427 QEKSRAGDDAKVKTL
+427 QDKLNAGDDTEVKAL

-455 AENNTTLSD
+455 AENNTTLAD

-510 GTMIA
+510 GAMIA
-515 SAGGSVAALVAV
+515 SAGGSVAALGAV

>member
-1 MIMAKLLI
+1 
-9 ACEESQV
+9 
-16 VCKAFRAFGIEA
+16 
-28 YSCDIQDP
+28 
-36 SGGHP
+36 
-41 EWHILG
+41 
-47 DALEAVQGGLV
+47 
-58 RTMDGQMHNVGKW
+58 
-71 DMLIA
+71 
-76 HPPCTYLSK
+76 
-85 AGANRL
+85 
-91 VIKGCIQEERMKKA
+91 
-105 MQAKAFF
+105 
-112 MALWE
+112 
-117 ADCPRVVVE
+117 
-126 NPVPIK
+126 
-132 ICVLPKY
+132 
-139 TQIVQPYYFGDPWM
+139 
-153 KTTCLWLR
+153 
-161 GVPPLFATELCIP
+161 
-174 DGKWVET
+174 
-181 TPHGATRA
+181 
-189 SEWKKKGKRDPKE
+189 
-202 RSKTFPGI
+202 
-210 AQAMA
+210 
-215 EQWGPLLLENNQ
+215 
-227 QKRSK
+227 
-232 GNMSTEISVNVRR
+232 MSTEISVNVRR
-245 TYIETNLEQCKK
+245 AYIETNLEQCKK

-414 ILQKTAEIEALKG
+414 ILQKTAEIDALKS
-427 QEKSRAGDDAKVKTL
+427 QDKLNAGDDTKVKAL
-442 TAEVEKLKDQLQA
+442 TAEIEKLKDQLQA
-455 AENNTTLSD
+455 AENNTTLAD
-464 SERAAYERRI
+464 SERSAYERRI

-515 SAGGSVAALVAV
+515 SAGGSVAALGTV

-541 VTLRTMSQAILD
+541 VTLRTMAQTIID

>member
-1 MIMAKLLI
+1 
-9 ACEESQV
+9 
-16 VCKAFRAFGIEA
+16 
-28 YSCDIQDP
+28 
-36 SGGHP
+36 
-41 EWHILG
+41 
-47 DALEAVQGGLV
+47 
-58 RTMDGQMHNVGKW
+58 
-71 DMLIA
+71 
-76 HPPCTYLSK
+76 
-85 AGANRL
+85 
-91 VIKGCIQEERMKKA
+91 
-105 MQAKAFF
+105 
-112 MALWE
+112 
-117 ADCPRVVVE
+117 
-126 NPVPIK
+126 
-132 ICVLPKY
+132 
-139 TQIVQPYYFGDPWM
+139 
-153 KTTCLWLR
+153 
-161 GVPPLFATELCIP
+161 
-174 DGKWVET
+174 
-181 TPHGATRA
+181 
-189 SEWKKKGKRDPKE
+189 
-202 RSKTFPGI
+202 
-210 AQAMA
+210 
-215 EQWGPLLLENNQ
+215 
-227 QKRSK
+227 
-232 GNMSTEISVNVRR
+232 MSTEISVNVRR
-245 TYIETNLEQCKK
+245 AYIETNLEQCKK

-367 ERNALIDKAAEKGEE
+367 ERNALIDKAAEKTKE
-382 VKRLRGEAR
+382 VERLRGEVKKQTRAAESALR
-391 EKDKA
+391 EANVYKDSAEVLKKMNDTYTTQVVELRQNLEAMTAPEIEELKKHIEELKDK
-396 REKMEKDHERYRD
+396 
-409 WAQKV
+409 
-414 ILQKTAEIEALKG
+414 LK
-427 QEKSRAGDDAKVKTL
+427 
-442 TAEVEKLKDQLQA
+442 A

-484 DMRANVSTMR
+484 DMRANVSAMR

-510 GTMIA
+510 GAMIA
-515 SAGGSVAALVAV
+515 SAGGSVAALGAV

>member
-1 MIMAKLLI
+1 
-9 ACEESQV
+9 
-16 VCKAFRAFGIEA
+16 
-28 YSCDIQDP
+28 
-36 SGGHP
+36 
-41 EWHILG
+41 
-47 DALEAVQGGLV
+47 
-58 RTMDGQMHNVGKW
+58 
-71 DMLIA
+71 
-76 HPPCTYLSK
+76 
-85 AGANRL
+85 
-91 VIKGCIQEERMKKA
+91 
-105 MQAKAFF
+105 
-112 MALWE
+112 
-117 ADCPRVVVE
+117 
-126 NPVPIK
+126 
-132 ICVLPKY
+132 
-139 TQIVQPYYFGDPWM
+139 
-153 KTTCLWLR
+153 
-161 GVPPLFATELCIP
+161 
-174 DGKWVET
+174 
-181 TPHGATRA
+181 
-189 SEWKKKGKRDPKE
+189 
-202 RSKTFPGI
+202 
-210 AQAMA
+210 
-215 EQWGPLLLENNQ
+215 
-227 QKRSK
+227 
-232 GNMSTEISVNVRR
+232 MSTEISVNVRR
-245 TYIETNLEQCKK
+245 AYIETNLEQCKK

-332 EREAFAARIDAENAT
+332 EREAFATRIDAENAT

-353 AVAQYRRELDEVKK
+353 AVAQYRRELAEVKK

-427 QEKSRAGDDAKVKTL
+427 QEKSRVGDDAKVKTL

-455 AENNTTLSD
+455 AENNTTMAD
-464 SERAAYERRI
+464 SERSAYERRI

-510 GTMIA
+510 GAMIA
-515 SAGGSVAALVAV
+515 SAGGSVAALGAV

>member
-1 MIMAKLLI
+1 
-9 ACEESQV
+9 
-16 VCKAFRAFGIEA
+16 
-28 YSCDIQDP
+28 
-36 SGGHP
+36 
-41 EWHILG
+41 
-47 DALEAVQGGLV
+47 
-58 RTMDGQMHNVGKW
+58 
-71 DMLIA
+71 
-76 HPPCTYLSK
+76 
-85 AGANRL
+85 
-91 VIKGCIQEERMKKA
+91 
-105 MQAKAFF
+105 
-112 MALWE
+112 
-117 ADCPRVVVE
+117 
-126 NPVPIK
+126 
-132 ICVLPKY
+132 
-139 TQIVQPYYFGDPWM
+139 
-153 KTTCLWLR
+153 
-161 GVPPLFATELCIP
+161 
-174 DGKWVET
+174 
-181 TPHGATRA
+181 
-189 SEWKKKGKRDPKE
+189 
-202 RSKTFPGI
+202 
-210 AQAMA
+210 
-215 EQWGPLLLENNQ
+215 
-227 QKRSK
+227 
-232 GNMSTEISVNVRR
+232 MSTEISVNVRR
-245 TYIETNLEQCKK
+245 AYIETNLEQCKR

-382 VKRLRGEAR
+382 VKRLRGEAK

-414 ILQKTAEIEALKG
+414 ILQKTAEIEALKN
-427 QEKSRAGDDAKVKTL
+427 QDKLNAGDDSKVKAL
-442 TAEVEKLKDQLQA
+442 TAEIEKLKDQLQA
-455 AENNTTLSD
+455 AENNTTLAD
-464 SERAAYERRI
+464 SERSAYERRI

-515 SAGGSVAALVAV
+515 SAGGSVAALGAV

>member
-1 MIMAKLLI
+1 
-9 ACEESQV
+9 
-16 VCKAFRAFGIEA
+16 
-28 YSCDIQDP
+28 
-36 SGGHP
+36 
-41 EWHILG
+41 
-47 DALEAVQGGLV
+47 
-58 RTMDGQMHNVGKW
+58 
-71 DMLIA
+71 
-76 HPPCTYLSK
+76 
-85 AGANRL
+85 
-91 VIKGCIQEERMKKA
+91 
-105 MQAKAFF
+105 
-112 MALWE
+112 
-117 ADCPRVVVE
+117 
-126 NPVPIK
+126 
-132 ICVLPKY
+132 
-139 TQIVQPYYFGDPWM
+139 
-153 KTTCLWLR
+153 
-161 GVPPLFATELCIP
+161 
-174 DGKWVET
+174 
-181 TPHGATRA
+181 
-189 SEWKKKGKRDPKE
+189 
-202 RSKTFPGI
+202 
-210 AQAMA
+210 
-215 EQWGPLLLENNQ
+215 
-227 QKRSK
+227 
-232 GNMSTEISVNVRR
+232 MSTEISVNVRR
-245 TYIETNLEQCKK
+245 TFIETNLEQCKK

-332 EREAFAARIDAENAT
+332 EREAFAVRIDAENAT

-353 AVAQYRRELDEVKK
+353 AVAQYRRELAEVKK
-367 ERNALIDKAAEKGEE
+367 ERNALIDKTAEKTKE
-382 VKRLRGEAR
+382 VERLRGEVKKQTRAAENALR
-391 EKDKA
+391 EANVYKDSAEVLKKMNDTYTTQVIELRQNLEEMTAPEIEELKKHIEELKDK
-396 REKMEKDHERYRD
+396 
-409 WAQKV
+409 
-414 ILQKTAEIEALKG
+414 LK
-427 QEKSRAGDDAKVKTL
+427 
-442 TAEVEKLKDQLQA
+442 A
-455 AENNTTLSD
+455 AENNTTLAD

-510 GTMIA
+510 GAMIA
-515 SAGGSVAALVAV
+515 SAGGSVAALGAV